1 MAGGFGGQLIWVHL
15 PLDLEI
21 ATTSTVSTNAQR
33 QAQALELIRGRLF
46 AAAQR
51 RAAGAGR

>member
-21 ATTSTVSTNAQR
+21 ATTSTVSTDAQR